1 MKVKINKDFKDKY
14 TGERYTAGDVKEF
27 DDDRAAELLADPRAL
42 VSEVKEAKK
51 AKKPLSK
58 KKK

>member
-1 MKVKINKDFKDKY
+1 MKIKINKDFKDKY
-14 TGERYTAGDVKEF
+14 TGERYTAGNVKEF
-27 DDDRAAELLADPRAL
+27 DDNRAAELLADPRTL

-58 KKK
+58 KK